1 MKRAAIILGIGTLL
15 FAAMSCSNK
24 FLEDNEVDLYSLSDT
39 LFVTSFDQDKQV
51 SLQTPLDKDYDFTIY
66 MLPRWL
72 SFKSMHGKIE
82 DGHFTLD
89 FTVLHEEVPA
99 SQAVFYSILYLDVEG
114 LGMISL
120 TLAYTSYS
128 NAEMQYSPTTL
139 TFASASSQQLTVTN
153 TGQGLLVW
161 EVTSK
166 PEWLTMSLTK
176 DTLYPWEYRAI
187 DVGIVK
193 EMLTTGELKTGT
205 IMILSNARF
214 SHFTIPV
221 SVTLP
226 YIPPSDPGQITS
238 ILTDAEYH
246 HGTGIMALCTK
257 SPDQILLFNTVTG
270 ETDTIPLDKT
280 PACISFTEDGHE
292 ALLGYSVASVAHI
305 DIDNSQILAEYDIDC
320 IPYDIVPGENGWCYI
335 TPASDQW
342 VMLRNL
348 NLNTGEVITST
359 TATSIYED
367 CVIRKVPGKPYLAG
381 SQLGLSPSGLLVF
394 DLTDGQAKDGVTW
407 YHESIGHLWLS
418 KDGTK
423 VYSSYK
429 NVYTLPQYDGQY
441 HHEAPSVFGNI
452 GSDMPYIHAL
462 DECPAISTVFLS
474 STIYYSLAGAT
485 SLIEQFSITGLNRT
499 GTFNVSPVWINV
511 NGSDYLYET
520 TPRFIFVNKEGT
532 AMYVIKTLK
541 QEYDS
546 DCWFLETID
555 L

>member
-1 MKRAAIILGIGTLL
+1 MKRAVIILGIGTLL

-24 FLEDNEVDLYSLSDT
+24 FLEENEVDLYGLADT
-39 LFVTSFDQDKQV
+39 LFVTSLDQNMQV
-51 SLQTPLDKDYDFTIY
+51 SIQTPLDKDYDFTIY

-99 SQAVFYSILYLDVEG
+99 NQAVFYSILYLDVEE

-120 TLAYTSYS
+120 TVAYTSYS

-139 TFASASSQQLTVTN
+139 TFVSASPQQLTITN

-166 PEWLTMSLTK
+166 PEWLTMSITK
-176 DTLYPWEYRAI
+176 DTLYPWEYRTI

-193 EMLTTGELKTGT
+193 EMLTTGEHQTGT

-214 SHFTIPV
+214 SHFTILV
-221 SVTLP
+221 SVALP

-238 ILTDAEYH
+238 ILTDIEYH
-246 HGTGIMALCTK
+246 HGTGMMAICTK

-292 ALLGYSVASVAHI
+292 AVLGYSVEKVAHI
-305 DIDNSQILAEYDIDC
+305 DIDSRQVTAEFDIDC

-348 NLNTGEVITST
+348 NLTTGEVITST
-359 TATSIYED
+359 TATSIFED
-367 CVIRKVPGKPYLAG
+367 CVIRKVPGKAYMAG
-381 SQLGLSPSGLLVF
+381 SQLGVTPSGLLVF
-394 DLTDGQAKDGVTW
+394 DLTDGQANDAVTR

-423 VYSSYK
+423 VYSAYR
-429 NVYTLPQYDGQY
+429 NVYHLPEYDGQFHPETPAVY
-441 HHEAPSVFGNI
+441 GNI
-452 GSDMPYIHAL
+452 DSDMPYINAL
-462 DECPAISTVFLS
+462 DECPAIGTVFLS
-474 STIYYSLAGAT
+474 STIYNSLAGAS
-485 SLIEQFSITGLNRT
+485 SLIEQFSTTSLNRT
-499 GTFNVSPVWINV
+499 GTFTVSPVWLNV
-511 NGSDYLYET
+511 SGSDYLFET
-520 TPRFIFVNKEGT
+520 TPRFIFVNKEGS
-532 AMYVIKTLK
+532 AMYVLKKLK